1 MFFELAGITSDPP
14 IFLDFALK
22 KHSPPLCAGGLV
34 GWVGWVAGL
43 AGLAGCLLAGWLV
56 GWWLVGWLAGKGKG
70 KEIGF
75 DKLHTPGPRDT

>member
-1 MFFELAGITSDPP
+1 MFFELAGFTSDPP

-43 AGLAGCLLAGWLV
+43 AGLAGWLAGWV
-56 GWWLVGWLAGKGKG
+56 R
-70 KEIGF
+70 
-75 DKLHTPGPRDT
+75 KLISILQIENLCFVS